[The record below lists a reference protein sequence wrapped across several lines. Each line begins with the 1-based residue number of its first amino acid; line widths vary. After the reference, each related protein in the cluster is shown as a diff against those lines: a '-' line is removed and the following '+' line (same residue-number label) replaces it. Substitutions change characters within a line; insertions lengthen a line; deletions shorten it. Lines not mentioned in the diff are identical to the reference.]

1 MTQDALGQRLTTL
14 RTDALALLQDVSQD
28 SKTPQGGH
36 ANLISSL
43 QQVANHL
50 GAAQAHGSR

>member
-1 MTQDALGQRLTTL
+1 MTQENLGQRLTTL

-28 SKTPQGGH
+28 KKTPEGAH

-50 GAAQAHGSR
+50 GAAQSLSSG

>member
-1 MTQDALGQRLTTL
+1 MTQETLGQRLTTL
-14 RTDALALLQDVSQD
+14 RTDALALLQDVSRD
-28 SKTPQGGH
+28 SETPHGGH

-50 GAAQAHGSR
+50 GAAQALSSR